1 MYVFNERDIQLLR
14 TELLESQLQQ
24 VKKNLKS
31 VSSHKGGASST
42 GATNVQEQLHDLE
55 TRERLITDK
64 LKDAK
69 NDEEVKQLNAAV
81 KPVATYGCDQCLRV
95 IEGMY
100 MYVYMYV

>member
-1 MYVFNERDIQLLR
+1 M
-14 TELLESQLQQ
+14 QQ

-31 VSSHKGGASST
+31 VASHKAGASST

-81 KPVATYGCDQCLRV
+81 KPVATYGCDKCLRI
-95 IEGMY
+95 IEGMC
-100 MYVYMYV
+100 MYV